1 VRLWSTGFE
10 LGPYTLVS
18 PIGAGGMGEV
28 WRARDTRLGR
38 DVALKILPAEFAA
51 DSDRLARFHREAR
64 AVAALNHPNVVTL
77 YSVEECGGVHFL
89 TMELVDG
96 EPLQMLIP
104 PAGFPAERVL
114 ELAVGLAGAIAAA
127 HEKGLVHRD
136 LKPAN
141 IMITRDGRVK
151 VLDFGLAKELRS
163 VGADDA
169 TVTSF
174 EETRVGAV
182 MGTPPYMSPEQ
193 ISGAAVDQRTDI
205 FSLGIILYEM
215 TTGRRPFDGKS
226 SAELAA
232 SILRDTIPAVTKL
245 DVPANLVKLIEH
257 CLAKKAGDRI
267 QTAQLLATS
276 LRAVRLET
284 APSAGDPAIARK
296 DEGFWVA
303 VSPFKFTGASPE
315 LAALAE
321 GLSEEIVA
329 GLSRFYYLRVLT
341 KGGAGARY
349 VLEGSLRQVGSQ
361 LRASVQLIDK
371 STGAHL
377 WAENYTRPF
386 SPDTIFDI
394 QDSLAPAIVSTLAE
408 ASGVLTRV
416 MWMALR
422 DRDPLTLTPYEALMR
437 SFGWVIRLTE
447 EEYRLSVAGLKRAI
461 EQEPRHSG
469 CLAMLAILYM
479 HSHQFGY
486 ATDPKPL
493 DLSLAY
499 AHRAVAA
506 EPTNHLALFAL
517 AFVHIARREIPA
529 FRNAAE
535 QTLSLNPMD
544 GNAMAVI
551 GMHTAYSGDW
561 QRGCELVERAMQLDP
576 RHPGWYWYP
585 LVNNAYRQNDYQ
597 RALDYALRVNLP
609 ENFLTH
615 LFLAMVHGQLGN
627 RDAAARA
634 LRELLTMK
642 PDFQANAKEE
652 LEKWFFDS
660 AHLERVVEGL
670 RKAGLSLAEDRSG
683 VLETEAAQIPSIA
696 VLPFANLSADKE
708 QEYFSDGLAEEILN
722 LLSQVSGLKVIA
734 RASSFAFRGKEVD
747 VRKIAE
753 ALDVRTILD
762 GSVRKS
768 GDRVRITAQLINADD
783 GGHLWSERYDR
794 EFTDIFAI
802 QDEIASAIAGQ
813 LKVSLSPH
821 KQRKHVPSVAAY
833 EAFLEGRHHGYRLDP
848 ASLAKAFECVQRAL
862 SIDPQYASAYEFL
875 GAWHGMMAWS
885 GLADPREM
893 HAKGRAAA
901 RKALELDEDLAEAH
915 ALLGV
920 FAGISDYDWRQAAT
934 HFSRALQLDG
944 TSPEVRLSYA
954 LWHLRPLGRLDE
966 ALAELDA
973 IREKDPI
980 SVFARTESA
989 HLLLLIRRYDAAAEM
1004 AQGALDLEPNHTM
1017 AMFHLIQAR
1026 MEQGRNEEAI
1036 QVAER
1041 AVQLAPQWLVA
1052 LTFLALAY
1060 SRGDRPNDARRIVQ
1074 QMHTLAEHA
1083 HANATALAGGRL
1095 SIGDVDGGFEW
1106 LNRAIEQREPIITT
1120 LKSWSVFDC
1129 LHADPRYPVLLRQMN
1144 LD

>member
-1 VRLWSTGFE
+1 MRLWTAGFE

-28 WRARDTRLGR
+28 WRARDRRLGR

-77 YSVEECGGVHFL
+77 YSVEESGGVHFL

-104 PAGFPAERVL
+104 PTGFPAERVL

-151 VLDFGLAKELRS
+151 VLDFGLAKDLRLI
-163 VGADDA
+163 GPEDA

-174 EETRVGAV
+174 GETQVGAV

-232 SILRDTIPAVTKL
+232 SILRDAIPAVTKP

-276 LRAVRLET
+276 LRAVKLET

-341 KGGAGARY
+341 KGAAGARY

-416 MWMALR
+416 MWMALK
-422 DRDPLTLTPYEALMR
+422 DRDPLTLAPYEALMR

-469 CLAMLAILYM
+469 CLAMLGILYM
-479 HSHQFGY
+479 HGHQFGY
-486 ATDPKPL
+486 ATEPKLL

-517 AFVHIARREIPA
+517 TFVHIARKELSA

-609 ENFLTH
+609 GHFLTH

-627 RDAAARA
+627 RDAAAQA
-634 LRELLTMK
+634 LRELLAMK

-652 LEKWFFDS
+652 LEKWFLDS
-660 AHLERVVEGL
+660 AHIERVLDGL
-670 RKAGLSLAEDRSG
+670 RKAGLYIAEDEVFSKRTRRRLRRS
-683 VLETEAAQIPSIA
+683 PCSR
-696 VLPFANLSADKE
+696 LP
-708 QEYFSDGLAEEILN
+708 
-722 LLSQVSGLKVIA
+722 
-734 RASSFAFRGKEVD
+734 
-747 VRKIAE
+747 
-753 ALDVRTILD
+753 T
-762 GSVRKS
+762 
-768 GDRVRITAQLINADD
+768 
-783 GGHLWSERYDR
+783 
-794 EFTDIFAI
+794 
-802 QDEIASAIAGQ
+802 
-813 LKVSLSPH
+813 
-821 KQRKHVPSVAAY
+821 
-833 EAFLEGRHHGYRLDP
+833 
-848 ASLAKAFECVQRAL
+848 
-862 SIDPQYASAYEFL
+862 
-875 GAWHGMMAWS
+875 
-885 GLADPREM
+885 
-893 HAKGRAAA
+893 
-901 RKALELDEDLAEAH
+901 
-915 ALLGV
+915 
-920 FAGISDYDWRQAAT
+920 
-934 HFSRALQLDG
+934 
-944 TSPEVRLSYA
+944 
-954 LWHLRPLGRLDE
+954 
-966 ALAELDA
+966 
-973 IREKDPI
+973 
-980 SVFARTESA
+980 
-989 HLLLLIRRYDAAAEM
+989 
-1004 AQGALDLEPNHTM
+1004 
-1017 AMFHLIQAR
+1017 
-1026 MEQGRNEEAI
+1026 
-1036 QVAER
+1036 
-1041 AVQLAPQWLVA
+1041 
-1052 LTFLALAY
+1052 
-1060 SRGDRPNDARRIVQ
+1060 
-1074 QMHTLAEHA
+1074 
-1083 HANATALAGGRL
+1083 
-1095 SIGDVDGGFEW
+1095 
-1106 LNRAIEQREPIITT
+1106 
-1120 LKSWSVFDC
+1120 
-1129 LHADPRYPVLLRQMN
+1129 
-1144 LD
+1144 